1 MTSSLVLLDSRRDYK
16 DIFYGGLIPLTFP
29 SNLALSP
36 NSGHNSIHQPIVTPT
51 QILHVEVLPV
61 AKPTP
66 AERAAE
72 LCKQIDHHN
81 HLYYVDN
88 APVISDREFDQLLQ
102 ELMDLEKQHPE
113 LVTADSPTQRV
124 GGQPIEGF
132 AKVTH
137 TVPMLSIENS
147 YDEADLRKFDADVRK
162 SAGSKAKI
170 EYVVELKIDGVSM
183 SITYVNGLLAVGAT
197 RGSGDIGDDVTHN
210 LRTIA
215 AIPLKLGSA
224 KPPKLFEIRGEVFM
238 NRAELIRINTEQLK
252 NKQEA
257 YKNARNLTAGTL
269 KLLDPKECAK
279 RKLNFF
285 AYGAGVVDGISIKS
299 QKELFDT
306 LKSFGCPVNPHTK
319 ICSSM
324 DEVIAYC
331 NEWDTERGE
340 LPYDTDGIVIKVNDF
355 AQRERLGYTSKVPR
369 WAKAYKFEAEQGTTK
384 LAAVDFH
391 LGKFGEL
398 TPVARFEP
406 PVQLAGTTV
415 TYASMHNASWVAE
428 KDVRIGDTVVV
439 EKKGE
444 IIPQVVDVIT
454 TERTG
459 KEKVIAWPEKCP
471 KCGGTVEK
479 EDTGT
484 SYNFVCTNTGVCPG
498 QVAKRVEGF
507 ARRTRMDIEGL
518 GEEVSI
524 QLVESGLVKSVTD
537 LYRIT
542 KKQLLGLEGFAEQK
556 AQNLLNG
563 IAASKD
569 RGLARLIPA
578 LSIFMVGESM
588 AEVLVEEF
596 PSLDAIVAAQPEEL
610 ARVKGFGP
618 KRAKF
623 VYDYFHRPAGEKL
636 VAELKELGIKT
647 THDKKAAPVGG
658 LPLAGKTVVVTGTLL
673 NYDRLSIETRIKDAG
688 GKTSGSVSKKTNYL
702 LAGENAGSKLDK
714 AKELGVKVIT
724 EEEFE
729 TLVKR

>member
-1 MTSSLVLLDSRRDYK
+1 
-16 DIFYGGLIPLTFP
+16 
-29 SNLALSP
+29 
-36 NSGHNSIHQPIVTPT
+36 
-51 QILHVEVLPV
+51 V

-72 LCKQIDHHN
+72 LRQQIDHHN
-81 HLYYVDN
+81 HLYYVEN
-88 APVISDREFDQLLQ
+88 SPTISDRDFDKLLQ
-102 ELMDLEKQHPE
+102 ELIDLEKEHPE
-113 LVTADSPTQRV
+113 FLTPDSPTQRV

-132 AKVTH
+132 NKVAH
-137 TVPMLSIENS
+137 KVPMLSIDNS

-162 SAGSKAKI
+162 SAGAAAKV

-183 SITYVNGLLAVGAT
+183 SITYENGRLTVGAT

-210 LRTIA
+210 LKTIA
-215 AIPLKLGSA
+215 AIPLKLKSP
-224 KPPKLFEIRGEVFM
+224 KPPKIFEARGEVFM
-238 NRAELIRINTEQLK
+238 NRTEFIRINAEQAK

-257 YKNARNLTAGTL
+257 YKNARNLSAGTL
-269 KLLDPKECAK
+269 KQLDPKESAK

-285 AYGAGVVDGISIKS
+285 AYGTGAMEGITIKT

-306 LKSFGCPVNPHTK
+306 LKSFGFPVNPHTK
-319 ICSSM
+319 VCASM

-331 NEWDTERGE
+331 KAWDSKRRE

-369 WAKAYKFEAEQGTTK
+369 WAKAYKFEAEQASTK
-384 LAAVDFH
+384 LGGVDFH

-415 TYASMHNASWVAE
+415 THASMHNASWVAE

-444 IIPQVVDVIT
+444 IIPQIVDVIKT
-454 TERTG
+454 DRAG
-459 KEKVIAWPEKCP
+459 KEKEIVWPDKCP
-471 KCGGTVEK
+471 KCGGAVEK

-484 SYNFVCTNTGVCPG
+484 SYTFVCTNTGLCPG
-498 QVAKRVEGF
+498 QVAKRIEGF

-518 GEEVSI
+518 GREASI

-537 LYRIT
+537 LYRLT
-542 KKQLLGLEGFAEQK
+542 KPQLLELEGFAELK
-556 AQNLLNG
+556 AQNLLDG
-563 IAASKD
+563 IAASKE
-569 RGLARLIPA
+569 RGLARLLPA
-578 LSIFMVGESM
+578 LSILMVGESM

-596 PSLDAIVAAQPEEL
+596 PSLDAIVAATKEEL
-610 ARVKGFGP
+610 AKVKGFGP
-618 KRAKF
+618 KRAQF
-623 VYDYFHRPAGEKL
+623 VYDYFHCPTGEKL

-647 THDKKAAPVGG
+647 THEKKAPPTGG
-658 LPLAGKTVVVTGTLL
+658 LPLAGKTVVVTGSLV
-673 NYDRLSIETRIKDAG
+673 NYDRHTIEARIKEAG
-688 GKTSGSVSKKTNYL
+688 GKSSGSVSKKTDYV
-702 LAGENAGSKLDK
+702 LAGDKAGSKLDK

-729 TLVKR
+729 KLIGAVKSE